1 MDKITIRN
9 LEIFANHGV
18 FPEENALGQK
28 FVFTITMHLSTRR
41 AGRSDDL
48 AASIHYGEVSHFVQ
62 RFVREHTWKLLETVA
77 ERLAEALLLE
87 YPLMEG
93 VDVEIQKP
101 WAPIGLPLETVSV
114 SINKN
119 GLLEILRI
127 LIKNSIDYSPKP
139 AHIILQWK
147 NNMLSVKDRG
157 NGISPQDL
165 PYIFDRFYR
174 ADKARTR
181 KSAGSGLGL
190 SIAKALAQRLNLSI
204 RAESI
209 EKQGTTISI
218 EFSPESVLY
227 HDRNL
232 NEKPK

>member
-1 MDKITIRN
+1 MVLTKMKLFYENETFSLRLF
-9 LEIFANHGV
+9 LEDVIQSYRIISPDTEFELDC
-18 FPEENALGQK
+18 PEA
-28 FVFTITMHLSTRR
+28 
-41 AGRSDDL
+41 
-48 AASIHYGEVSHFVQ
+48 
-62 RFVREHTWKLLETVA
+62 
-77 ERLAEALLLE
+77 
-87 YPLMEG
+87 
-93 VDVEIQKP
+93 
-101 WAPIGLPLETVSV
+101 VSV
-114 SINKN
+114 STNKN

-147 NNMLSVKDRG
+147 NDILSVKDRG

-232 NEKPK
+232 NEKPN